1 MINPKKTFDIYD
13 YIEIFY
19 RRIWYIIIPLV
30 IIFPIAIIHAFNA
43 PKMYRSTTLIL
54 VTPQKIPEAFVR
66 TTVTS
71 RIEDRLQSI
80 SQEIMSRTH
89 LEQLIT
95 EYNLYSE
102 IIKKDNMEEVVGIMR
117 NNIKLDIRG
126 REGYF
131 RISFINKD
139 PKMTA
144 MVTNKL
150 ASLFIEGN
158 LKLREQQAKST
169 SEFINMEM
177 QAVKINMEE
186 IENKITMFKTQYIN
200 ELPEQLQAN
209 LRVLEQLQLQNQ
221 RIADS
226 LRAAKERK
234 LFLQKQIS
242 DLRMQSTSSD
252 ATDNI
257 TQSLLDPQTQSES
270 RLMQLFAMLENLKL
284 KYTEKHP
291 DIMMIKKEIENIR
304 KQNQQGASNDS
315 ISASNDQDAITGF
328 INKQSGFFS
337 QELKNQLVATNS
349 EIKNLKGQ
357 DRKISLKMAGYQN
370 RIENTPIRELGLN
383 ALMRDYQNISRAY
396 QSLLE
401 KNQAAKQAENLEIR
415 QKGEQFRVIDPA
427 RIPLRP
433 FKPSIPKIILF
444 GLLFGIGSG
453 GGLAFL
459 REQMDRSFRDAEDV
473 NNTLGLKVLIS
484 IPGIDA
490 EQA

>member
-1 MINPKKTFDIYD
+1 MINPRKSFDIYD
-13 YIEIFY
+13 YMEIFY
-19 RRIWYIIIPLV
+19 RRIWYIIIPLI
-30 IIFPIAIIHAFNA
+30 IIFPIAIIYAFNA
-43 PKMYRSTTLIL
+43 PKMYRATTLIL
-54 VTPQKIPEAFVR
+54 VTPQKIPEAFIK

-80 SQEIMSRTH
+80 SQEIMSRTR
-89 LEQLIT
+89 LEELIT
-95 EYNLYSE
+95 EYNLYPE
-102 IIKKDNMEEVVGIMR
+102 IIKKDNMEQVIEIMR
-117 NNIKLDIRG
+117 NNIELNIKG
-126 REGYF
+126 KEGYF
-131 RISFINKD
+131 RISFIDKD
-139 PKMTA
+139 PKITA
-144 MVTNKL
+144 MVANKL

-169 SEFINMEM
+169 SEFINLEM
-177 QAVKINMEE
+177 KTVKINMEE
-186 IENKITMFKTQYIN
+186 IENKITIFKKQYIN

-226 LRAAKERK
+226 LRAAEERK

-242 DLRMQSTSSD
+242 DLRMQGSINDSSD
-252 ATDNI
+252 NTSQA
-257 TQSLLDPQTQSES
+257 LLDPQTQSER
-270 RLMQLFAMLENLKL
+270 RLMQLFAMLEELKL

-291 DIMMIKKEIENIR
+291 DIVMIKKEIENIQ
-304 KQNQQGASNDS
+304 KQNQQGESNYFTFDS
-315 ISASNDQDAITGF
+315 KDQDAITGF

-337 QELKNQLVATNS
+337 QELKNQLAATNF
-349 EIKNLKGQ
+349 EIKNLKEQ

-370 RIENTPIRELGLN
+370 RIENTPIRELELN
-383 ALMRDYQNISRAY
+383 ALMRDYQNISGTY
-396 QSLLE
+396 QALLE

-415 QKGEQFRVIDPA
+415 QKGEQFRIIDPA
-427 RIPLRP
+427 RIPLKP

-444 GLLFGIGSG
+444 GFLFGIGSG

-473 NNTLGLKVLIS
+473 NDTLGIKVLVS